1 MKTNSLSA
9 WILAI
14 RPYSLGNS
22 VILILIGSAL
32 AFTDG
37 GFRPVVALLCL
48 VFAVT
53 MQCTANLVNDLC
65 DFLKGADRPDRL
77 GPDRAFAKGYIT
89 LRAMKSGIAAFTLA
103 ACAAGAGLLALS
115 GWNWWLLLVGASC
128 IVFAYFYTAGPWP
141 LAYHGMGD
149 IAVILFFGLIPVG
162 FTYYLQCGGW
172 SGETAVVG
180 LACGMVID
188 TMLMINNFRDREE
201 DRRCNKRTIVVCLG
215 AAAGRWG
222 YLVLGTGAI
231 LLCLSLLA
239 EGRIAAALLPLP
251 YLAVHIATWRKMVR
265 IDHGEELNVC
275 LGETAR
281 NILLFGA
288 LRPQASCS
296 TKSCANNGRHLLSPP
311 RPHFA
316 VGIMPDFRNSD
327 DPNPKSNTTTVARQT
342 DGAIPGNR
350 PSPNDRPAGPRFA
363 ALAEK
368 RARSAQAR
376 TTGDQ
381 NERKGRQP
389 TLPGEKTENP

>member
-162 FTYYLQCGGW
+162 FTYYL
-172 SGETAVVG
+172 
-180 LACGMVID
+180 
-188 TMLMINNFRDREE
+188 
-201 DRRCNKRTIVVCLG
+201 
-215 AAAGRWG
+215 
-222 YLVLGTGAI
+222 
-231 LLCLSLLA
+231 LSL
-239 EGRIAAALLPLP
+239 I
-251 YLAVHIATWRKMVR
+251 HI
-265 IDHGEELNVC
+265 
-275 LGETAR
+275 
-281 NILLFGA
+281 
-288 LRPQASCS
+288 
-296 TKSCANNGRHLLSPP
+296 
-311 RPHFA
+311 
-316 VGIMPDFRNSD
+316 
-327 DPNPKSNTTTVARQT
+327 
-342 DGAIPGNR
+342 
-350 PSPNDRPAGPRFA
+350 
-363 ALAEK
+363 
-368 RARSAQAR
+368 
-376 TTGDQ
+376 
-381 NERKGRQP
+381 
-389 TLPGEKTENP
+389 

>member
-172 SGETAVVG
+172 SGETA
-180 LACGMVID
+180 
-188 TMLMINNFRDREE
+188 
-201 DRRCNKRTIVVCLG
+201 
-215 AAAGRWG
+215 AAGRCG

-288 LRPQASCS
+288 LLTA
-296 TKSCANNGRHLLSPP
+296 GILLDK
-311 RPHFA
+311 
-316 VGIMPDFRNSD
+316 I
-327 DPNPKSNTTTVARQT
+327 
-342 DGAIPGNR
+342 
-350 PSPNDRPAGPRFA
+350 
-363 ALAEK
+363 LC
-368 RARSAQAR
+368 
-376 TTGDQ
+376 
-381 NERKGRQP
+381 
-389 TLPGEKTENP
+389 